1 MRGTRAGKLRQR
13 AAKKALSGVVSVCIV
28 LTVFSIFFLPA
39 RAEDSDE
46 EVTDMVD
53 DACRGVVRVYS
64 ERGNMLGAGSGFGI
78 GVPGEETDTFITNM
92 HVV

>member
-46 EVTDMVD
+46 EVTDID
-53 DACRGVVRVYS
+53 VYK
-64 ERGNMLGAGSGFGI
+64 RQ
-78 GVPGEETDTFITNM
+78 
-92 HVV
+92 